1 MGVLTNICEGM
12 LMVHSKP
19 TLVKLKRYVDSG
31 VETLLRQACEK
42 YFTTVHPEW
51 RDEVKPFLDKA
62 KKNDKAICNVYVEYY
77 RDVIQK
83 KKPHAGLEGLMGTF
97 SHDASHQQKMLAS
110 LVPVLTMLTSGTLG
124 GLLSRI
130 RTISMMSV
138 LSPTLRASSRTAKS
152 VTSAWTRYQTTWSAQ
167 QSAPCLFRT

>member
-1 MGVLTNICEGM
+1 AALIPSETGNDPFTAHAMGVLTNICEGM

-62 KKNDKAICNVYVEYY
+62 KKN
-77 RDVIQK
+77 
-83 KKPHAGLEGLMGTF
+83 
-97 SHDASHQQKMLAS
+97 
-110 LVPVLTMLTSGTLG
+110 
-124 GLLSRI
+124 
-130 RTISMMSV
+130 
-138 LSPTLRASSRTAKS
+138 
-152 VTSAWTRYQTTWSAQ
+152 
-167 QSAPCLFRT
+167 